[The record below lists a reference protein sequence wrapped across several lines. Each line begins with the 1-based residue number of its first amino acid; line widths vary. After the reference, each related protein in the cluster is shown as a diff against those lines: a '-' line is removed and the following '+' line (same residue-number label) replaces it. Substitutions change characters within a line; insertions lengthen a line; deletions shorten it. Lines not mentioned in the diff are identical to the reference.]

1 MGLPHGFMS
10 LDALERPSAPAALS
24 YQFHSTRYTQMSHV
38 LPMVLKGG
46 GELGD
51 MQSAASVQYEQPL
64 STGSLFQPAAGV
76 QNQHGTMIESELPS
90 TGGQAGIQ
98 PCLALFMQAYLSEA
112 QVMKSAE
119 DAALHLAPTDSPGS
133 SEQQPAE
140 PSEAAIQL
148 PADVGSLQH
157 PLFDCPDGQESM
169 GGATWL
175 AAFMDAHL
183 QGPSS
188 SMQHADHA
196 QLLASSHDQLVND
209 CDDGSD
215 ANSDDEESDADSDDE
230 ESDADS
236 DNTDSDLDP
245 RPLTV
250 QSQLC
255 CTLKGKVQRLAS
267 TAVGLGY
274 HAAGAAYGSVLG
286 LRQGLRKSSI

>member
-1 MGLPHGFMS
+1 
-10 LDALERPSAPAALS
+10 
-24 YQFHSTRYTQMSHV
+24 
-38 LPMVLKGG
+38 
-46 GELGD
+46 
-51 MQSAASVQYEQPL
+51 
-64 STGSLFQPAAGV
+64 
-76 QNQHGTMIESELPS
+76 
-90 TGGQAGIQ
+90 
-98 PCLALFMQAYLSEA
+98 
-112 QVMKSAE
+112 MKSAE

-169 GGATWL
+169 GGASWL

-209 CDDGSD
+209 CDDGSN
-215 ANSDDEESDADSDDE
+215 ANSDDEESDADSDDEESDAESDNDDSDADSDDE

-286 LRQGLRKSSI
+286 LRQGLRKSST